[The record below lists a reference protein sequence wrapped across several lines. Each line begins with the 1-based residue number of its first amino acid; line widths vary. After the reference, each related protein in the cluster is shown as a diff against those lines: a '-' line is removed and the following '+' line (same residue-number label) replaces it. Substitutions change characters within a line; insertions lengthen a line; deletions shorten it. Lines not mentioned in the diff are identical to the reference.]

1 MQIRDLT
8 GHHESRL
15 KALQTNAKLNT
26 NWVAFAVAN
35 HLIGEFEEARK
46 VLESFK
52 KILKENDDLKPAEW
66 CELILYEA

>member
-1 MQIRDLT
+1 L
-8 GHHESRL
+8 
-15 KALQTNAKLNT
+15 NA

-35 HLIGEFEEARK
+35 HLIGDFEEARK

-52 KILKENDDLKPAEW
+52 KILKENDDLKPSER